1 MTKWKNNS
9 FIFYLL
15 VLLATMLSC
24 AARKSA
30 GLAPPCIAEF
40 INKYKNEPNWHVGSV
55 DEYEFQGRLV
65 YAFNPSKNLA
75 DGATFIKSAACAD
88 MCSVGG
94 FAGPR
99 NSQCNGD
106 NFFEKAVLK
115 RTIWKRE

>member
-1 MTKWKNNS
+1 MINPS
-9 FIFYLL
+9 SYVQLL
-15 VLLATMLSC
+15 IGIIIISNLNC
-24 AARKSA
+24 AAHKTTSNDTPA
-30 GLAPPCIAEF
+30 CIAEF
-40 INKYKNEPNWHVGSV
+40 INSYKNEPRWYVGSV

-65 YAFNPSKNLA
+65 YAFDPSKNLA
-75 DGATFIKSAACAD
+75 DGATSIKSADCVD

-115 RTIWKRE
+115 RTIWKRK